1 MLKLIKYEFQKQ
13 IFSKMVIELT
23 FGIFYVAIESI
34 IVFEKDLSTKQ
45 SYMLF
50 LVPKTSKEILGSK
63 IIANVLQI
71 IVTLVSFIAVI
82 GLCGSILVIK
92 SEGVQAFI
100 SGMKEFIERVFQ
112 IDLNLAYLVAG
123 VVTLVVLWLFLVML
137 GILITTALHTIL
149 GGNKFISFL
158 AIVSY
163 FVLIYVVGCGEN
175 MIYGHGLSEMVEDI
189 ICYVYYGI
197 LDLLFFFATSW
208 LMDKKLSV

>member
-1 MLKLIKYEFQKQ
+1 MLKLMKYEFQKQ

-50 LVPKTSKEILGSK
+50 LVPKTPKEILGSK

-71 IVTLVSFIAVI
+71 IETLVSFIAVI
-82 GLCGSILVIK
+82 GLCGSILAIK

-100 SGMKEFIERVFQ
+100 SVMKEFIERVFQ